1 MRTQQEDIMTSLLL
15 RREDNNVIM
24 CSWYEVRT
32 MGMRLH
38 GGCSVHT
45 LTNTSLL
52 YVQMYPSNLQVIAST
67 DDVQMVS

>member
-15 RREDNNVIM
+15 WREDNDVIM
-24 CSWYEVRT
+24 CSWYEVRI

-38 GGCSVHT
+38 GGCSAHT

-52 YVQMYPSNLQVIAST
+52 YVQMYPSNLQVIGCT
-67 DDVQMVS
+67 DG